1 MKSNTYYIV
10 RIIFSFVILML
21 TVFIFSCT
29 DEDPDGS
36 AYAPELTVGGTND
49 LGRTSATVS
58 GKFGGKLTRVKEYGV
73 KYSTSSLFPDDQTT
87 RVSFEGNPASGNF
100 STQLTGLSSNTQYY
114 FCLYATTG
122 ATEVTS
128 SMGSF
133 STVSTSKPS
142 FTDVSLDSIGENTVV
157 VRFRI
162 SEVGDEYL
170 VEQGVSYRK
179 KSTAGTEESYIP
191 VTTDSLADAT
201 TREYISVLDGLTAS
215 TQYEIR
221 PYAKNSSDANGDNG
235 MIEGYGDTQTFTTE
249 AQRSPVVEMYDPNN
263 IGISSVELSGIVT
276 SAPGSNG
283 VLDEIGFC
291 YVEGNKT
298 PTWRDDCVI
307 IDAKDLN
314 TVYTITLTE
323 LREETTY
330 SVRMFARN
338 TVDGSARYGYGET
351 KTFTTG
357 GLQTPIFD
365 AFTNISVTAQ
375 TITLTANLSTEG
387 YDENNVAE
395 RGFYWAVGDY
405 SECTLDKASIL
416 GNSLKVTDGG
426 SSFTATISNL
436 RVGEQYYVAAYAI
449 YKSAEKELTGYS
461 DIEPISTSAFT
472 AASLG
477 NVRVS
482 DETYFGATVQ
492 GVINSQG
499 NGTITRRGFVV
510 SRDYDKPTRT
520 NCDLDRTADDTFKHT
535 FTELSAGT
543 NYYVRAYAICTLAN
557 DSSTVYSDATML
569 TTVSVESGSLKEVTV
584 ESVTY
589 ASATVSSGVLSQGD
603 GELTEAG
610 FCWAAS
616 ADLAGNVNLENA
628 AGSVKLTDLSNLTDQ
643 FSAEITGLDY
653 SKEYK
658 VRAYI
663 KTLIEGKLE
672 EVSYSSTANFTTT
685 EPQSASLNT
694 LSYSNVSLHTVD
706 VSVEMSSAGDGTVV
720 ERGFCWVNLE
730 SISYW
735 NSVTL
740 ENKEG
745 SLVVADGDGT
755 ETAFQATLTGLNQ
768 ETQYRVAAYVITEL
782 NGVKYTAYSSY
793 RDITTSSPQLPS
805 MNAPTVSDLSYFSAS
820 FKLNMYDEG
829 NYTITRKGV
838 VLSSKESEPVIN
850 DNEFIQDF
858 AESDSCTV
866 TGLTQNTTYYVRSFA
881 VCSLDGTETTTYS
894 DYRSFSTSS
903 VGAPQFGDLSLS
915 NETLK
920 GFDASTVIRENGDGT
935 VTERGFCWAPT
946 SNLSYYESV
955 TLDNATGSKVVTTD
969 DFSATIDSL
978 AYGTEYRV
986 TAYAR
991 YSVGEQYSNITY
1003 SNYQDVQTK
1012 WPESPSLG
1020 SPTCDASYFS
1030 AKITFSLTSEGSYT
1044 IIRKGVC
1051 VSSKISDPTLENN
1064 ERLVDVKEKNEVEI
1078 DSLTLGTTYYVRN
1091 FVVAEL
1097 DGSSQ
1102 TFYSDNAAFTT
1113 LTMSASTFAQLTFS
1127 NIGLHTMDVTAGVV
1141 TKGDGDVVEKGFCWI
1156 PVESIGYW
1164 DSPTLETDEVQH
1176 APVSD
1181 GTIDSYTSTISG
1193 LTASTNYRVV
1203 AYAKAKLGDVTKT
1216 SYSEYRDVNT
1226 SSPQLPSM
1234 NAPTVSNLS
1243 YFSASFKLNM
1253 YDKGNYT
1260 ITRKGVVLS
1269 SDDSDPVINDC
1280 EFIQDFADND
1290 SCFVSGLTQNTTYYV
1305 RSFAVCN
1312 LDGTETTTYSD
1323 YRSFRTSSISAPQF
1337 GDLSLS
1343 NQTLKGFDASTVI
1356 RENGDGTVTER
1367 GFCWIPTSKLDYYW
1381 DAVTLDNAEGSQAVW
1396 GDDFSVTLTGLAN
1409 STSYR
1414 VAAYVKYQVNNY
1426 QYEGVAYSSSSTITT
1441 SSPDL
1446 PSLSSPTLN
1455 SVSFFEATL
1464 KLEFNSEGN
1473 YNITEKGICISSK
1486 ISDPAIGENEG
1497 IQYIYQGDTC
1507 KFYNLSP
1514 GTRYYARAFAKC
1526 VLDEDSTTVYSSYR
1540 SFSTSDISSPT
1551 LKSLE
1556 ISDITLKTMNAS
1568 CGLREAGDG
1577 EIYEKGFCWVKTSSL
1592 SYYYDSPTLENAT
1605 GTMVV
1610 SDGSTDTYS
1619 GMIQNLEMGTEYRVA
1634 AYMKYQVG
1642 NYQYT
1647 GVAYSGSSTVS
1658 TVSPSLPSLSEPTLN
1673 SVSFF
1678 DATLKFEFS
1687 SEGNYAITSRG
1698 ICISSKIFN
1707 PAINENEQIRYI
1719 SDSDT
1724 LKFDNLTYNTEYY
1737 ARSFVTCSLEG
1748 DNQTVYSGYR
1758 SFTTSDITAPTLKS
1772 LETSNVTFTSIDASC
1787 GLRESND
1794 GVITEKG
1801 FCWAKTADLD
1811 YYYTSPTLEN
1821 ATGTLVIPAGDTD
1834 TYSATISNL
1843 EMNTEYNIAAYMKYQ
1858 VDNGQ
1863 FTGVVYSGYSR
1874 LSTNNPQ
1881 TISMYSPTVSDITYK
1896 SAKFTN
1902 RISSEGDY
1910 EITESGVVLSTD
1922 TRSPTIETHEF
1933 QAKYDENG
1941 TCTIT
1946 GLTPYTRYYYRS
1958 YASGTLNGQSVV
1970 TYSGYDSFYSSSLSY
1985 PSISTPTV
1993 DNSSYTSA
2001 DVAFSLQSEGS
2012 YIVTERG
2019 ICLSSKTSEPS
2030 VTNNEFSYKLEDGET
2045 SHTFTGLTTN
2055 TTYYVRSYVVC
2066 NVDGDETTEAT
2077 RYSSSTNFK
2086 TSQLA
2091 AATFNSMST
2100 SNSTLTTLDATA
2112 SIGEL
2117 GDGELVEHGF
2127 IWKQGTY
2134 SNLTLDSYDGIMK
2147 VDGTDKDFSATI
2159 TNLLP
2164 DKYYYVKAYART
2176 SLQGLETVGYS
2187 DTSSQWTSDYSFN
2200 DVSAVATGNTTER
2213 VTFTFNRDDIVGL
2226 ITECGV
2232 IYSKVYN
2239 ESADQ
2244 MTLSTVAKV
2253 SDTDSKSFIADL
2265 EKLDS
2270 NVTYYYYI
2278 YLKLEGG
2285 ITYSG
2290 RRSFTTKA
2298 IPSIDDNLSPTKKD

>member
-1 MKSNTYYIV
+1 
-10 RIIFSFVILML
+10 
-21 TVFIFSCT
+21 
-29 DEDPDGS
+29 
-36 AYAPELTVGGTND
+36 
-49 LGRTSATVS
+49 
-58 GKFGGKLTRVKEYGV
+58 
-73 KYSTSSLFPDDQTT
+73 
-87 RVSFEGNPASGNF
+87 
-100 STQLTGLSSNTQYY
+100 
-114 FCLYATTG
+114 
-122 ATEVTS
+122 
-128 SMGSF
+128 
-133 STVSTSKPS
+133 
-142 FTDVSLDSIGENTVV
+142 
-157 VRFRI
+157 
-162 SEVGDEYL
+162 
-170 VEQGVSYRK
+170 
-179 KSTAGTEESYIP
+179 
-191 VTTDSLADAT
+191 
-201 TREYISVLDGLTAS
+201 
-215 TQYEIR
+215 
-221 PYAKNSSDANGDNG
+221 
-235 MIEGYGDTQTFTTE
+235 
-249 AQRSPVVEMYDPNN
+249 
-263 IGISSVELSGIVT
+263 
-276 SAPGSNG
+276 
-283 VLDEIGFC
+283 
-291 YVEGNKT
+291 
-298 PTWRDDCVI
+298 
-307 IDAKDLN
+307 
-314 TVYTITLTE
+314 
-323 LREETTY
+323 
-330 SVRMFARN
+330 
-338 TVDGSARYGYGET
+338 
-351 KTFTTG
+351 
-357 GLQTPIFD
+357 
-365 AFTNISVTAQ
+365 
-375 TITLTANLSTEG
+375 
-387 YDENNVAE
+387 
-395 RGFYWAVGDY
+395 
-405 SECTLDKASIL
+405 
-416 GNSLKVTDGG
+416 
-426 SSFTATISNL
+426 
-436 RVGEQYYVAAYAI
+436 
-449 YKSAEKELTGYS
+449 
-461 DIEPISTSAFT
+461 
-472 AASLG
+472 
-477 NVRVS
+477 
-482 DETYFGATVQ
+482 
-492 GVINSQG
+492 
-499 NGTITRRGFVV
+499 
-510 SRDYDKPTRT
+510 
-520 NCDLDRTADDTFKHT
+520 
-535 FTELSAGT
+535 
-543 NYYVRAYAICTLAN
+543 
-557 DSSTVYSDATML
+557 
-569 TTVSVESGSLKEVTV
+569 
-584 ESVTY
+584 
-589 ASATVSSGVLSQGD
+589 
-603 GELTEAG
+603 
-610 FCWAAS
+610 
-616 ADLAGNVNLENA
+616 
-628 AGSVKLTDLSNLTDQ
+628 
-643 FSAEITGLDY
+643 
-653 SKEYK
+653 
-658 VRAYI
+658 
-663 KTLIEGKLE
+663 
-672 EVSYSSTANFTTT
+672 
-685 EPQSASLNT
+685 
-694 LSYSNVSLHTVD
+694 
-706 VSVEMSSAGDGTVV
+706 
-720 ERGFCWVNLE
+720 
-730 SISYW
+730 
-735 NSVTL
+735 
-740 ENKEG
+740 
-745 SLVVADGDGT
+745 
-755 ETAFQATLTGLNQ
+755 
-768 ETQYRVAAYVITEL
+768 
-782 NGVKYTAYSSY
+782 
-793 RDITTSSPQLPS
+793 
-805 MNAPTVSDLSYFSAS
+805 
-820 FKLNMYDEG
+820 
-829 NYTITRKGV
+829 
-838 VLSSKESEPVIN
+838 
-850 DNEFIQDF
+850 
-858 AESDSCTV
+858 
-866 TGLTQNTTYYVRSFA
+866 
-881 VCSLDGTETTTYS
+881 
-894 DYRSFSTSS
+894 
-903 VGAPQFGDLSLS
+903 
-915 NETLK
+915 
-920 GFDASTVIRENGDGT
+920 
-935 VTERGFCWAPT
+935 
-946 SNLSYYESV
+946 
-955 TLDNATGSKVVTTD
+955 
-969 DFSATIDSL
+969 
-978 AYGTEYRV
+978 
-986 TAYAR
+986 
-991 YSVGEQYSNITY
+991 
-1003 SNYQDVQTK
+1003 
-1012 WPESPSLG
+1012 
-1020 SPTCDASYFS
+1020 
-1030 AKITFSLTSEGSYT
+1030 
-1044 IIRKGVC
+1044 
-1051 VSSKISDPTLENN
+1051 
-1064 ERLVDVKEKNEVEI
+1064 
-1078 DSLTLGTTYYVRN
+1078 
-1091 FVVAEL
+1091 
-1097 DGSSQ
+1097 
-1102 TFYSDNAAFTT
+1102 
-1113 LTMSASTFAQLTFS
+1113 
-1127 NIGLHTMDVTAGVV
+1127 
-1141 TKGDGDVVEKGFCWI
+1141 
-1156 PVESIGYW
+1156 
-1164 DSPTLETDEVQH
+1164 
-1176 APVSD
+1176 
-1181 GTIDSYTSTISG
+1181 
-1193 LTASTNYRVV
+1193 
-1203 AYAKAKLGDVTKT
+1203 
-1216 SYSEYRDVNT
+1216 
-1226 SSPQLPSM
+1226 
-1234 NAPTVSNLS
+1234 
-1243 YFSASFKLNM
+1243 
-1253 YDKGNYT
+1253 
-1260 ITRKGVVLS
+1260 
-1269 SDDSDPVINDC
+1269 
-1280 EFIQDFADND
+1280 
-1290 SCFVSGLTQNTTYYV
+1290 
-1305 RSFAVCN
+1305 
-1312 LDGTETTTYSD
+1312 
-1323 YRSFRTSSISAPQF
+1323 
-1337 GDLSLS
+1337 
-1343 NQTLKGFDASTVI
+1343 
-1356 RENGDGTVTER
+1356 
-1367 GFCWIPTSKLDYYW
+1367 
-1381 DAVTLDNAEGSQAVW
+1381 
-1396 GDDFSVTLTGLAN
+1396 
-1409 STSYR
+1409 
-1414 VAAYVKYQVNNY
+1414 
-1426 QYEGVAYSSSSTITT
+1426 
-1441 SSPDL
+1441 
-1446 PSLSSPTLN
+1446 
-1455 SVSFFEATL
+1455 
-1464 KLEFNSEGN
+1464 
-1473 YNITEKGICISSK
+1473 
-1486 ISDPAIGENEG
+1486 
-1497 IQYIYQGDTC
+1497 
-1507 KFYNLSP
+1507 
-1514 GTRYYARAFAKC
+1514 
-1526 VLDEDSTTVYSSYR
+1526 LDEDSTTVYSSYR

-1821 ATGTLVIPAGDTD
+1821 ATGSLKIDDGDTD